1 MFGTNMIIERDF
13 TNKPSIVTIK
23 STIRKAVA
31 QGGTFIIIRWGE
43 NQITLERQSLGSGYY
58 TPKWYGQGWIGRHGG
73 YDLAYEMNKP

>member
-1 MFGTNMIIERDF
+1 MIIERDF

-43 NQITLERQSLGSGYY
+43 NQINVEQSQWG
-58 TPKWYGQGWIGRHGG
+58 WIGQGWIGRHGG
-73 YDLAYEMNKP
+73 QDIAYEMNKT

>member
-1 MFGTNMIIERDF
+1 MIIERDF

-43 NQITLERQSLGSGYY
+43 NQINIEQSQWG
-58 TPKWYGQGWIGRHGG
+58 WIGQGWIGRHGG

>member
-1 MFGTNMIIERDF
+1 MIIERDF

-43 NQITLERQSLGSGYY
+43 NQINIEQSQWG
-58 TPKWYGQGWIGRHGG
+58 WIGQGWIGRNGG
-73 YDLAYEMNKP
+73 HDLAYEMNKP

>member
-1 MFGTNMIIERDF
+1 MIIERNF

-43 NQITLERQSLGSGYY
+43 NQINVEQSQ
-58 TPKWYGQGWIGRHGG
+58 WGWIGRGWIGRNGG
-73 YDLAYEMNKP
+73 HDIAYEMNKP